1 LDYIVEQC
9 PEDTIAIVH
18 DDDLDLI
25 KDVEILTADAVEKF
39 LHENQIPVLTEN
51 GAAIIRDPEEG
62 PPVPEEEKA
71 TFVATS
77 ELGGESVPLI
87 VHPAL
92 TKYHLKLG
100 VSEPFNHDYQLPIE
114 ELTSPAVHPPMKSLK
129 LENKLY
135 PQPISIQTW
144 DDSSATAVTVQDVLR
159 TIDEDMRQSLPMN
172 EWKRLSKDDRAEVL
186 TSFKQ
191 RCKSEEERGKGIC
204 KLDHLRGRNRLE
216 IVSGH
221 SPDGV

>member
-1 LDYIVEQC
+1 
-9 PEDTIAIVH
+9 
-18 DDDLDLI
+18 
-25 KDVEILTADAVEKF
+25 
-39 LHENQIPVLTEN
+39 
-51 GAAIIRDPEEG
+51 
-62 PPVPEEEKA
+62 
-71 TFVATS
+71 
-77 ELGGESVPLI
+77 
-87 VHPAL
+87 
-92 TKYHLKLG
+92 
-100 VSEPFNHDYQLPIE
+100 
-114 ELTSPAVHPPMKSLK
+114 MKSLK

-186 TSFKQ
+186 ASFKQ

-221 SPDGV
+221 SPDGA